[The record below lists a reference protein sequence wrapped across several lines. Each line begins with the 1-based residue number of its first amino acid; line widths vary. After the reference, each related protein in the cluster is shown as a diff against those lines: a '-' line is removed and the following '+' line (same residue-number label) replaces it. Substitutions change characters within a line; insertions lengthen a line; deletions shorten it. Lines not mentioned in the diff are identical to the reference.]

1 MRISGRKNPGMKT
14 PWKKRVKQDRFL
26 YLMLAP
32 VLLFFL
38 VWHYIPMWGARI
50 AFQNLRYIGPNEWV
64 GLKHFRLLFSS
75 PVFFRVFSNTVVIS
89 AMKIGFF
96 FPLPIILAFMMNE
109 IRSRQFRKS
118 LQSVMY
124 IPHFLSWVVIAGIFI
139 SLLSSPGGAVNRVIT
154 FFGGEPVAFMTSTR
168 HIRWVFV
175 FSEIW
180 RSIGWDSI
188 LYIAAINSIA
198 PELYDAATVDGA
210 GRFQQAIRITLPC
223 ILPTIITVFIL
234 NLGFFM
240 NAGFDQVFNMM
251 NDAVI
256 NHVDI
261 IDTYVY
267 RIGLQKGNF
276 SLGTAAGLFKGV
288 IGLFLIISTDRL
300 SRRVSG
306 EGVW

>member
-1 MRISGRKNPGMKT
+1 MKMELI
-14 PWKKRVKQDRFL
+14 KKKIKRDKAL
-26 YLMLAP
+26 YLLLLP
-32 VLLFFL
+32 VL
-38 VWHYIPMWGARI
+38 VYYIIWHYVPMWGARI
-50 AFQNLRYIGPNEWV
+50 AFQDVRYIGDNEWV
-64 GLKHFRLLFSS
+64 GLKHFKMLFSS
-75 PVFFRVFSNTVVIS
+75 PVFFRVFLNTITIS

-96 FPLPIILAFMMNE
+96 FPLPILLAFMFNE
-109 IRSRQFRKS
+109 IRSSGYRKF
-118 LQSVMY
+118 LQSVIY

-139 SLLSSPGGAVNRVIT
+139 SMLSSPDGVVNQIIT
-154 FFGGEPVAFMTSTR
+154 FFGGDPVSFMTSTK
-168 HIRWVFV
+168 HIKWIFV
-175 FSEIW
+175 ISEIW

-198 PELYDAATVDGA
+198 PQLYDAATVDGA
-210 GRFQQAIRITLPC
+210 NRFQQAISITFPS

-256 NHVDI
+256 NSVDI

-267 RIGLQKGNF
+267 RVGLTKGNF
-276 SLGTAAGLFKGV
+276 SLGTSAGLFKGV
-288 IGLFLIISTDRL
+288 IGIILIVGTDKISRK
-300 SRRVSG
+300 VSG

>member
-1 MRISGRKNPGMKT
+1 MKGNMR
-14 PWKKRVKQDRFL
+14 KRIVKDKQM
-26 YLMLAP
+26 YL
-32 VLLFFL
+32 LLFPVIAFFI

-50 AFQNLRYIGPNEWV
+50 AFQDVMYIGANKWA
-64 GLKHFRLLFSS
+64 GLKHFQLLFSS
-75 PVFFRVFSNTVVIS
+75 PVFLKVFINTVIIS
-89 AMKIGFF
+89 SMKMFLI
-96 FPLPIILAFMMNE
+96 FPLPIILAFMLNE
-109 IRSRQFRKS
+109 VSSHNFRKTV
-118 LQSVMY
+118 QSVIY
-124 IPHFLSWVVIAGIFI
+124 LPHFLSWVVIAGLFI
-139 SLLSSPGGAVNRVIT
+139 SLLASPEGAVNQIRT
-154 FFGGEPVAFMTSTR
+154 FFHLEPISYMTSTR

-175 FSEIW
+175 FSEVW

-198 PELYDAATVDGA
+198 PALYEAATIDGA
-210 GRFQQAIRITLPC
+210 SPFQQALNITLPA
-223 ILPTIITVFIL
+223 IIPTIVTVFIL

-267 RIGLQKGNF
+267 RVGLMQGNY
-276 SLGTAAGLFKGV
+276 SLGTAAGLFKGI
-288 IGLFLIISTDRL
+288 IGLILILSTDRL
-300 SRRVSG
+300 SRKVTG

>member
-1 MRISGRKNPGMKT
+1 MRESRQLRK
-14 PWKKRVKQDRFL
+14 RIRRDRSL

-32 VLLFFL
+32 VLAFFL
-38 VWHYIPMWGARI
+38 IWHYIPMWGARI
-50 AFQNLRYIGPNEWV
+50 AFQDIRYIGDNEWV

-75 PVFFRVFSNTVVIS
+75 PVFSRVFLNTVTIS

-96 FPLPIILAFMMNE
+96 FPLPILLAFLIHE
-109 IRSRQFRKS
+109 VRSSGFRKAV
-118 LQSVMY
+118 QSVIY

-139 SLLSSPGGAVNRVIT
+139 SLLSSPDGAVNRVIQ
-154 FFGGEPVAFMTSTR
+154 FFGGSPVSFMTSNT

-175 FSEIW
+175 FSEMW

-188 LYIAAINSIA
+188 LYIAAINSIS

-210 GRFQQAIRITLPC
+210 NRFQQALRITLPS
-223 ILPTIITVFIL
+223 ILPTVITVFIL

-240 NAGFDQVFNMM
+240 NAGFDQVFNMT

-267 RIGLQKGNF
+267 RIGLQRGNF

-288 IGLFLIISTDRL
+288 IGLFLIITTDRI
-300 SRRVSG
+300 SRRISG

>member
-1 MRISGRKNPGMKT
+1 MDKGTLI
-14 PWKKRVKQDRFL
+14 KKIKKDKAL
-26 YLMLAP
+26 YLLLMP
-32 VLLFFL
+32 VLLYYII
-38 VWHYIPMWGARI
+38 WHYVPMWGARI
-50 AFQNLRYIGPNEWV
+50 AFQDVKYIGENEWV

-75 PVFFRVFSNTVVIS
+75 PVFFRVFLNTITIS

-96 FPLPIILAFMMNE
+96 FPLPIMLAFMFNE
-109 IRSRQFRKS
+109 IKSAGYRKL
-118 LQSVMY
+118 LQSVIY

-139 SLLSSPGGAVNRVIT
+139 SMLSSPNGVVNQIMT
-154 FFGGEPVAFMTSTR
+154 FFGRDPVSYMTSTK
-168 HIRWVFV
+168 HIRWILVI
-175 FSEIW
+175 SEIW

-210 GRFQQAIRITLPC
+210 NRFQQAVSITLPS

-256 NHVDI
+256 NTVDI

-267 RIGLQKGNF
+267 RVGLTKGNF

-288 IGLFLIISTDRL
+288 IGIILIMGTDRI
-300 SRRVSG
+300 SRKVSG

>member
-1 MRISGRKNPGMKT
+1 MKL
-14 PWKKRVKQDRFL
+14 KKEQLKRQLYRDRYL
-26 YLMLAP
+26 YLLFLP
-32 VLLFFL
+32 VLTFFII
-38 VWHYIPMWGARI
+38 WHYIPIWGARI
-50 AFQNLRYIGPNEWV
+50 AFQDVKYVGKNVWV
-64 GLKHFRLLFSS
+64 GFKHFKVLFSS
-75 PVFFRVFSNTVVIS
+75 PVFFRVFMNTIAIS
-89 AMKIGFF
+89 AMKIFLC
-96 FPLPIILAFMMNE
+96 FPLPIILAFLLNE
-109 IRSRQFRKS
+109 VRSHNYRKIV
-118 LQSVMY
+118 QSIIY
-124 IPHFLSWVVIAGIFI
+124 LPHFLSWVVIAGIFI
-139 SLLSSPGGAVNRVIT
+139 SLLQAPDGVINQIIG
-154 FFGGEPVAFMTSTR
+154 FFGVKPISFMTSTK

-175 FSEIW
+175 WSEVW

-188 LYIAAINSIA
+188 LYIAAINNIA
-198 PELYDAATVDGA
+198 LELYDAATVDGA
-210 GRFQQAIRITLPC
+210 SRWQQAFKITLPS

-267 RIGLQKGNF
+267 RIGLGKGNY

-288 IGLFLIISTDRL
+288 IGLFLILSTDKL
-300 SRRVSG
+300 SRKVTG